1 MILVKTKINSSLDD
15 LIWNKYD
22 AEDRKTLEIA
32 KDKIIEVNDPLKKRR
47 EALAPLVKYMINPGA
62 ANVNFDM
69 SIFTKTKSVISAALN
84 SRSTLVS
91 EKIID

>member
-1 MILVKTKINSSLDD
+1 M
-15 LIWNKYD
+15 
-22 AEDRKTLEIA
+22 
-32 KDKIIEVNDPLKKRR
+32 
-47 EALAPLVKYMINPGA
+47 APLVKYMINPGT

-84 SRSTLVS
+84 SISTLVF